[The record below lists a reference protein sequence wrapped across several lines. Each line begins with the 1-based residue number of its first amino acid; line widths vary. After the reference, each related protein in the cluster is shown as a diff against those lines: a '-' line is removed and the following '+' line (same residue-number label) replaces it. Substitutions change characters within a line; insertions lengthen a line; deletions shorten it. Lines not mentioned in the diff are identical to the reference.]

1 MNSSDC
7 ELIVKALLDGDPK
20 FKQLLGSMGA
30 VKEEAE
36 GRWIVKCRPCS
47 RSGTEGQARAF
58 ITAHPSEIILCSNR
72 LSGRK
77 NIEEALLHE
86 LVHAYDYS
94 LARYDFYSCEGL
106 ASSEVRAAR
115 EAECSGR
122 MLVFDWLRSR
132 CIRSCASR
140 STSNIYGKEA
150 HECVKRVFDKAVL
163 DKQPFKETR

>member
-7 ELIVKALLDGDPK
+7 ELIVKALLDGDTK
-20 FKQLLGSMGA
+20 FKQLLGA

-36 GRWIVKCRPCS
+36 GNRWTVKCRPCS
-47 RSGTEGQARAF
+47 MSGTEGRARAF

-140 STSNIYGKEA
+140 STSNIYGEEA